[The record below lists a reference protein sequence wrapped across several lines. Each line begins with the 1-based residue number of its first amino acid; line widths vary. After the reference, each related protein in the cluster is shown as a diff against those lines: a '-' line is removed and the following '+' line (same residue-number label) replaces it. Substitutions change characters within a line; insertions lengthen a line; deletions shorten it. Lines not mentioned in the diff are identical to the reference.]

1 MPHLTTDDGTT
12 GRYLVLFAEDAREAG
27 ARALSDAAGVRMA
40 VAEDEA
46 AAPEEGGALLFPE
59 IDVAVVD
66 APPDQADA
74 AVAAAAD
81 TGAILAVEPERWVRA
96 LEVVTPYAPEGAPGT
111 GNGVHAPAAEPSPL
125 AAPPARSSDYLA
137 GFRDAVLYL
146 TRPDGPLTADAGL
159 AAAVTAAA
167 VDESQATWGIQGVKA
182 VFSCRS
188 GRGIKI
194 AVLDT
199 GMDLNHPDFAG
210 RSITSQSFVAG
221 QAVQD
226 GHGHGTHCIGTA
238 TGPKCPAI
246 RPRYGVAYEADI
258 FAGKVLDNTGRGT
271 DGQILAG
278 INWAIANKCE
288 VVSMSLG
295 AAVQVGQSFST
306 VYETVAQRAL
316 QAGSLIVAAAGN
328 DSNRPSVIKPV
339 GHPAN
344 CPSILAVAA
353 LDSSLAIAWFS
364 NRGINPQ
371 GGQIDIAGP
380 GVNVYSSVPMPTRYG
395 RKSGTSMATP
405 HAAGIA
411 ALLAE
416 ANPGA
421 RGSALGQLL
430 AATAQRLT
438 TLPGA
443 DVGSGLVQAP

>member
-12 GRYLVLFAEDAREAG
+12 GRYLVLFAEDARDAG
-27 ARALSDAAGVRMA
+27 AAALSDAAGISMA
-40 VAEDEA
+40 VAEDATAVPEA
-46 AAPEEGGALLFPE
+46 GGGLLFGE

-81 TGAILAVEPERWVRA
+81 SGAILAVEPERWVRA
-96 LEVVTPYAPEGAPGT
+96 LEVVTPYTPEGAAT
-111 GNGVHAPAAEPSPL
+111 GNGVHAPAAEPPPPL
-125 AAPPARSSDYLA
+125 APPSRSSDYLA

-146 TRPDGPLTADAGL
+146 TRPDGPMTADAGL

-188 GRGIKI
+188 GRGIKV

-199 GMDLNHPDFAG
+199 GMDLKHPDFAG
-210 RSITSQSFVAG
+210 RNVTSQSFIPG

-246 RPRYGVAYEADI
+246 RPRYGVAHEADI
-258 FAGKVLDNTGRGT
+258 FAGKVLNDTGRGT

-288 VVSMSLG
+288 VISMSLG
-295 AAVQVGQSFST
+295 APVQAGQSYST

-328 DSNRPSVIKPV
+328 DSNRPSLIRPV

-380 GVNVYSSVPMPTRYG
+380 GVNVYSSVPMPARYG

-421 RGSALGQLL
+421 RGAALGQLL

-443 DVGSGLVQAP
+443 DVGAGLIQAP

>member
-12 GRYLVLFAEDAREAG
+12 GRFLVLFAEDAREAG
-27 ARALSDAAGVRMA
+27 ARALSDAAGLSMA

-46 AAPEEGGALLFPE
+46 AAPDEGGALLFPE

-81 TGAILAVEPERWVRA
+81 TGAILAVEPERWVHA
-96 LEVVTPYAPEGAPGT
+96 LEVGEYTPDAPPAT
-111 GNGVHAPAAEPSPL
+111 GNGVGAPAAEPPPLSP
-125 AAPPARSSDYLA
+125 PPARSSDYLA

-146 TRPDGPLTADAGL
+146 TRPDGPLAADAGI
-159 AAAVTAAA
+159 AAAAAA
-167 VDESQATWGIQGVKA
+167 VDESQATWGVQGVKA

-188 GRGIKI
+188 GRGIKV

-199 GMDLNHPDFAG
+199 GMDLKHPDFAG
-210 RSITSQSFVAG
+210 RAITSQSFIPG

-226 GHGHGTHCIGTA
+226 LHSHGTHCIGTA
-238 TGPKCPAI
+238 CGPKCPAI

-258 FAGKVLDNTGRGT
+258 FAGKVLSNSGRGT

-288 VVSMSLG
+288 VISMSLG
-295 AAVQVGQSFST
+295 AAVRAGQSFST

-328 DSNRPSVIKPV
+328 ESNRPSIVNPV

-353 LDSSLAIAWFS
+353 LDSGLGIAWFS

-371 GGQIDIAGP
+371 GGQVDIAGP

-395 RKSGTSMATP
+395 RKNGTSMATP
-405 HAAGIA
+405 HAAGVA

-430 AATAQRLT
+430 TATAQRLT

-443 DVGSGLVQAP
+443 DVGAGLVQAP

>member
-27 ARALSDAAGVRMA
+27 ARALSDAAGVSMA
-40 VAEDEA
+40 VAEEAA

-59 IDVAVVD
+59 LDVAVVD

-74 AVAAAAD
+74 AVAAAAES
-81 TGAILAVEPERWVRA
+81 GAILAVEPERWVRA
-96 LEVVTPYAPEGAPGT
+96 LEIDTYTPEAPPAS
-111 GNGVHAPAAEPSPL
+111 GNGVSAPGAAPAPL
-125 AAPPARSSDYLA
+125 AAPPDRSSDYLA

-146 TRPDGPLTADAGL
+146 TRPEGPLTADAGL
-159 AAAVTAAA
+159 AATVTAAA
-167 VDESQATWGIQGVKA
+167 VDESQATWGVQGVKA

-188 GRGIKI
+188 GRGVKV

-210 RSITSQSFVAG
+210 RNVTAQSFIPG
-221 QAVQD
+221 QEVQD

-258 FAGKVLDNTGRGT
+258 FAGKVLNNSGRGT

-278 INWAIANKCE
+278 INWAIANKCD
-288 VVSMSLG
+288 VISMSLG

-306 VYETVAQRAL
+306 VFETVAQRAL

-328 DSNRPSVIKPV
+328 DSNRPGVIRPV

-353 LDSSLAIAWFS
+353 IDSGLGIAWFS

-405 HAAGIA
+405 HAAGVA

-421 RGSALGQLL
+421 RGAALGQLL
-430 AATAQRLT
+430 AAGAQRLT

-443 DVGSGLVQAP
+443 DVGAGLVQAP

>member
-1 MPHLTTDDGTT
+1 MPHLPTDDGTT
-12 GRYLVLFAEDAREAG
+12 GRYLVLFAEDAREDG
-27 ARALSDAAGVRMA
+27 ARALSDAAGISMA

-46 AAPEEGGALLFPE
+46 ATPEEGGGLLFAE

-66 APPDQADA
+66 APPDQANA

-96 LEVVTPYAPEGAPGT
+96 LEVETYAPEAPPAS
-111 GNGVHAPAAEPSPL
+111 GNGADTPAAEPP
-125 AAPPARSSDYLA
+125 PPAGPPGRSSDYLA

-146 TRPDGPLTADAGL
+146 TRPEGAPAADGGM

-167 VDESQATWGIQGVKA
+167 VDESQATWGVQGVKA

-199 GMDLNHPDFAG
+199 GMDLMHPDFAG
-210 RSITSQSFVAG
+210 RTITSQSFVLG

-226 GHGHGTHCIGTA
+226 LHSHGTHCIGTA
-238 TGPKCPAI
+238 AGPKCPAI

-258 FAGKVLDNTGRGT
+258 FAGKVLNNSGRGT

-278 INWAIANKCE
+278 INWAIANQCE
-288 VVSMSLG
+288 VISMSLG
-295 AAVQVGQSFST
+295 APVRVGQTFST

-328 DSNRPSVIKPV
+328 ESNRPTVINPV

-344 CPSILAVAA
+344 CPSIVAVAA
-353 LDSSLAIAWFS
+353 VDSGMAIAWFS

-371 GGQIDIAGP
+371 GGQIDIAAP

-395 RKSGTSMATP
+395 RKNGTSMATP

-421 RGSALGQLL
+421 RGSGLGQLL
-430 AATAQRLT
+430 AAAAQRLT
-438 TLPGA
+438 TLPSA
-443 DVGSGLVQAP
+443 DVGAGLVQAP

>member
-12 GRYLVLFAEDAREAG
+12 GRFLVLFAEDAHEAG
-27 ARALSDAAGVRMA
+27 AKALSDAAGVSMA
-40 VAEDEA
+40 VAGDEA

-74 AVAAAAD
+74 AVAAAAES
-81 TGAILAVEPERWVRA
+81 GAILAIEPERWVRA
-96 LEVVTPYAPEGAPGT
+96 LEVVTPYTPESMPEA
-111 GNGVHAPAAEPSPL
+111 GNGMKAPAAEPP
-125 AAPPARSSDYLA
+125 APPPSRSSDYLA

-146 TRPDGPLTADAGL
+146 TRPDGPMTADAGL
-159 AAAVTAAA
+159 AVAAGAAA
-167 VDESQATWGIQGVKA
+167 VDESQATWGVQGVKA

-188 GRGIKI
+188 GRGIKV

-210 RSITSQSFVAG
+210 RTITSQSFIPG

-226 GHGHGTHCIGTA
+226 GHSHGTHCIGTA
-238 TGPKCPAI
+238 CGPKCPAI

-258 FAGKVLDNTGRGT
+258 FAGKVLNNTGRGT

-288 VVSMSLG
+288 VISMSLG
-295 AAVQVGQSFST
+295 ASVQVGQSFST
-306 VYETVAQRAL
+306 VFETVAQRAL

-353 LDSSLAIAWFS
+353 LDSALGIAWFS

-430 AATAQRLT
+430 AATAQRLM

-443 DVGSGLVQAP
+443 DVGAGLIQAP

>member
-1 MPHLTTDDGTT
+1 MPHLPTDDGTT
-12 GRYLVLFAEDAREAG
+12 GRYLVLFAEDAREDG
-27 ARALSDAAGVRMA
+27 ARALSDAAGISMA
-40 VAEDEA
+40 VAEDA
-46 AAPEEGGALLFPE
+46 AATPEEGGGLLFAE

-96 LEVVTPYAPEGAPGT
+96 LEVETYAPEAPPAS
-111 GNGVHAPAAEPSPL
+111 GNGADTPAAEPP
-125 AAPPARSSDYLA
+125 PPAGPPGRSSDYLA

-146 TRPDGPLTADAGL
+146 TRPDGPLAADAGL
-159 AAAVTAAA
+159 AAAAGAAA
-167 VDESQATWGIQGVKA
+167 VDESQATWGVQGVKA

-188 GRGIKI
+188 GRGVKV

-210 RSITSQSFVAG
+210 RTITSQSFIPG
-221 QAVQD
+221 QAAQD

-246 RPRYGVAYEADI
+246 RPRYGVAYEAGI
-258 FAGKVLDNTGRGT
+258 FAGKVLNNTGRGT

-288 VVSMSLG
+288 VISMSLG
-295 AAVQVGQSFST
+295 APVQAGQTFST
-306 VYETVAQRAL
+306 VFETVAQRAL
-316 QAGSLIVAAAGN
+316 QAGTLIVAAAGN
-328 DSNRPSVIKPV
+328 DSNRPGVIKPV

-353 LDSSLAIAWFS
+353 IDSSLGIAWFS

-371 GGQIDIAGP
+371 GGQIDLAGP
-380 GVNVYSSVPMPTRYG
+380 GVDVYSSVPMPTRYG

-405 HAAGIA
+405 HVAGIA

-443 DVGSGLVQAP
+443 DVGAGLIRAP